1 VTDFDESLLREQSRH
16 EDARK
21 HLSRMRERTAHAKR
35 AASAATEVDSEIMEW
50 TLDHRL
56 RSLDDDPSGVFFGN
70 IDDGKDNFFVGRRHI
85 EDEHG
90 EAYVIDWRAPAA
102 TPFYRATWADPMDL
116 RIRRRHT
123 IEDHQVVAVF
133 EEDFDDEE
141 GGAGGGGVPDP
152 LLAELERERSGSMRD
167 IVATIQ
173 QEQDEVIR
181 APLEGTIVVQG
192 GPGTGKTAVGLHRA
206 AFLLYDHRD
215 LLDKEGVL
223 VVGPNQRFLRYISQV
238 LPSLGERAV
247 TQLTVDGVAST
258 RRFPKR
264 VDTPAA
270 QRIKGSAAMVEVTT
284 RLVTDQIAAAP
295 VEAPLGFRVV
305 KLTLEE
311 VQGLLDNTLAG
322 SSQIN
327 SAREGFLQQAATAA
341 LRKRHARHSDEIE
354 QIDDLRRQLRRNS
367 DWNKA
372 LDKIWPSQSS
382 VALLRRLYGNRPTR
396 QRATDGHLEPT
407 EADQL
412 ARRPEKK
419 ASEEKWTASDLIL
432 LDEIED
438 RLNGTPLSFGHIVVD
453 EAQDLTAMGLR
464 MIKRRA
470 GRNSMTILGDLAQS
484 TKPGGQTSW
493 SSVLEHLDKNDA
505 DLVELE
511 VGYRLPATIL
521 DYASQLL
528 RSAAPGVRPS
538 TSVREGGNEPNIV
551 EVAESELISTAMT
564 QVTELS
570 ERYKTVAMLVEE
582 ARLADAVAS
591 ARDAGHDLEAEDAP
605 VTVLE
610 ASVAKGLEF
619 DAVVV
624 LEPAAI
630 VASTAPETQVG
641 MRMLYVA
648 LTRAVQELT
657 VVHAAPLPVELA

>member
-1 VTDFDESLLREQSRH
+1 MTNFDESLLREQSRH
-16 EDARK
+16 EEARK
-21 HLSRMRERTAHAKR
+21 HLARMRERTEHAKR

-56 RSLDDDPSGVFFGN
+56 RSLDDDPSGAFFGS
-70 IDDGKDNFFVGRRHI
+70 IDDGRDNFFVGRRHI
-85 EDEHG
+85 EDDNG
-90 EAYVIDWRAPAA
+90 DAYVIDWRAPAA
-102 TPFYRATWADPMDL
+102 TPFYRATWADPMNL

-123 IEDHQVVAVF
+123 IENHQVVAVF

-141 GGAGGGGVPDP
+141 GGVGGGGVPDP

-181 APLEGTIVVQG
+181 APLDGTIVVQG

-206 AFLLYDHRD
+206 AFLLYDHRE

-238 LPSLGERAV
+238 LPSLGEHAV

-258 RRFPKR
+258 RRFPKGS
-264 VDTPAA
+264 DSPAA
-270 QRIKGSAAMVEVTT
+270 QRTKGSAAMIDVVT

-295 VEAPLGFRVV
+295 VEAPLGFRVL
-305 KLTLEE
+305 KLTTED
-311 VQGLLDNTLAG
+311 VQALLDNTLAG

-327 SAREGFLQQAATAA
+327 SAREGFLQQAATVA

-367 DWNKA
+367 EWNKT

-382 VALLRRLYGNRPTR
+382 VALLRRLYGNGPTR
-396 QRATDGHLEPT
+396 ARATEGLLEAA
-407 EADQL
+407 EATQL
-412 ARRPEKK
+412 TRRPEKK
-419 ASEEKWTASDLIL
+419 VNDEKWTASDLIL

-464 MIKRRA
+464 MIRRRA

-493 SSVLEHLDKNDA
+493 SEALDHLGKDDA
-505 DLVELE
+505 ELIELE
-511 VGYRLPATIL
+511 LGYRLPATIL

-528 RSAAPGVRPS
+528 SQAAPGLRPS

-551 EVAESELISTAMT
+551 AVAESELIATAIANVADLAQRYNT
-564 QVTELS
+564 TALLVAEEHLS
-570 ERYKTVAMLVEE
+570 EATE
-582 ARLADAVAS
+582 ATRN
-591 ARDAGHDLEAEDAP
+591 AGHELDIEEPP

-610 ASVAKGLEF
+610 ASLAKGLEF

-624 LEPAAI
+624 LDPAAI
-630 VASTAPETQVG
+630 IASSTPETRVG
-641 MRMLYVA
+641 MRVLYVA

-657 VVHAAPLPVELA
+657 VVHTNPLPAELV

>member
-1 VTDFDESLLREQSRH
+1 
-16 EDARK
+16 
-21 HLSRMRERTAHAKR
+21 M
-35 AASAATEVDSEIMEW
+35 
-50 TLDHRL
+50 
-56 RSLDDDPSGVFFGN
+56 
-70 IDDGKDNFFVGRRHI
+70 
-85 EDEHG
+85 
-90 EAYVIDWRAPAA
+90 
-102 TPFYRATWADPMDL
+102 
-116 RIRRRHT
+116 
-123 IEDHQVVAVF
+123 
-133 EEDFDDEE
+133 
-141 GGAGGGGVPDP
+141 
-152 LLAELERERSGSMRD
+152 
-167 IVATIQ
+167 
-173 QEQDEVIR
+173 
-181 APLEGTIVVQG
+181 
-192 GPGTGKTAVGLHRA
+192 
-206 AFLLYDHRD
+206 
-215 LLDKEGVL
+215 
-223 VVGPNQRFLRYISQV
+223 
-238 LPSLGERAV
+238 
-247 TQLTVDGVAST
+247 
-258 RRFPKR
+258 
-264 VDTPAA
+264 
-270 QRIKGSAAMVEVTT
+270 
-284 RLVTDQIAAAP
+284 
-295 VEAPLGFRVV
+295 
-305 KLTLEE
+305 
-311 VQGLLDNTLAG
+311 
-322 SSQIN
+322 
-327 SAREGFLQQAATAA
+327 
-341 LRKRHARHSDEIE
+341 
-354 QIDDLRRQLRRNS
+354 
-367 DWNKA
+367 
-372 LDKIWPSQSS
+372 
-382 VALLRRLYGNRPTR
+382 
-396 QRATDGHLEPT
+396 
-407 EADQL
+407 

-419 ASEEKWTASDLIL
+419 ANEEKWTASDLIL

-641 MRMLYVA
+641 LRMLYVA

>member
-1 VTDFDESLLREQSRH
+1 MTDFDETLLREQSRH
-16 EDARK
+16 EQARK
-21 HLSRMRERTAHAKR
+21 HLARMRDRTAHAKR

-56 RSLDDDPSGVFFGN
+56 RSLDDDPSGVFFGS
-70 IDDGKDNFFVGRRHI
+70 IDDGRDNFFVGRRHI
-85 EDEHG
+85 EDENG
-90 EAYVIDWRAPAA
+90 DAYVIDWRAPAA

-116 RIRRRHT
+116 RFRRRHT
-123 IEDHQVVAVF
+123 IEEHQVVAVF
-133 EEDFDDEE
+133 EEDFDDED
-141 GGAGGGGVPDP
+141 GGSGGGGVPDP

-206 AFLLYDHRD
+206 AFLLYDHRE

-238 LPSLGERAV
+238 LPSLGEHAV

-258 RRFPKR
+258 RRFPKG
-264 VDTPAA
+264 VDTTEV
-270 QRIKGSAAMVEVTT
+270 QRVKGSAAMIDIVT
-284 RLVTDQIAAAP
+284 RLVSDQIAAAA
-295 VEAPLGFRVV
+295 VEAPLGHRVV
-305 KLTLEE
+305 KLSVEDIQT
-311 VQGLLDNTLAG
+311 LLDNTLAG

-327 SAREGFLQQAATAA
+327 STREGFLQQAATLA
-341 LRKRHARHSDEIE
+341 LRKRHERHSDERE

-367 DWNKA
+367 EWNKA

-382 VALLRRLYGNRPTR
+382 VALLRRLYGNGPTR
-396 QRATDGHLEPT
+396 ARVADGLLDSDD
-407 EADQL
+407 ASLL

-419 ASEEKWTASDLIL
+419 VNDEKWTASDLVL

-438 RLNGTPLSFGHIVVD
+438 RLNGTPLSFGHVVVD

-464 MIKRRA
+464 MIRRRV

-493 SSVLEHLDKNDA
+493 SEALVHLGKDNA
-505 DLVELE
+505 ELVELE
-511 VGYRLPATIL
+511 LGYRLPASIL

-528 RSAAPGVRPS
+528 GSAAPGLRPS
-538 TSVREGGNEPNIV
+538 TSVRQGGNAPNIV
-551 EVAESELISTAMT
+551 ETHDDNAVTAA
-564 QVTELS
+564 VEEITELAA
-570 ERYKTVAMLVEE
+570 RYNTVALLASEE
-582 ARLADAVAS
+582 HLGGARAAAK
-591 ARDAGHDLEAEDAP
+591 AAGHELDVEDAA

-610 ASVAKGLEF
+610 ASLAKGLEF

-624 LEPAAI
+624 VEPAAI
-630 VASTAPETQVG
+630 INASAPETKVG
-641 MRMLYVA
+641 MRVLYVA

-657 VVHAAPLPVELA
+657 VVHSQRLPIELA